1 MTKKLLQAL
10 DGLTDE
16 KHIHRIVSE
25 RLSAFG
31 MVDSLKVF
39 DLPTHE
45 SRIIL
50 VTMDSQQASVAA
62 INSLGLASF
71 GERSLLINLPNRPAK

>member
-1 MTKKLLQAL
+1 MTKKLLQDL

-16 KHIHRIVSE
+16 KHIHKVVSE
-25 RLSAFG
+25 RLSVFG

-39 DLPTHE
+39 DLPSHE
-45 SRIIL
+45 NRIIL

-62 INSLGLASF
+62 INSLGLVSF
-71 GERSLLINLPNRPAK
+71 GERSLLINLPSRRG

>member
-1 MTKKLLQAL
+1 MKQLLLEL

-16 KHIHRIVSE
+16 KRIQEIVSE

-31 MVDSLKVF
+31 KLDGLKIL
-39 DLPTHE
+39 DLPADD

-50 VTMDSQQASVAA
+50 VTMDSPQACIAA
-62 INSLGLASF
+62 INSLGVASF
-71 GERSLLINLPNRPAK
+71 GERSLLISVPSRQA

>member
-1 MTKKLLQAL
+1 MMKQLLQDL

-16 KHIHRIVSE
+16 KHIHKIVSE

-39 DLPTHE
+39 DLPVHD

-50 VTMDSQQASVAA
+50 VTMGSQQATVAA
-62 INSLGLASF
+62 INNLGVVSF
-71 GERSLLINLPNRPAK
+71 GERSLLITVPNRRG

>member
-1 MTKKLLQAL
+1 MTKKLLQDL

-16 KHIHRIVSE
+16 KRIHKIVSE
-25 RLSAFG
+25 RLSTFG

-39 DLPTHE
+39 DLPANE

-50 VTMDSQQASVAA
+50 VTMDSPQASVAA
-62 INSLGLASF
+62 INSLGLVSF
-71 GERSLLINLPNRPAK
+71 GERSLLINVPTRQG